1 MWKKAGWIYVGL
13 YILGY
18 VYIMISS
25 TLKEIQAGQFDAI
38 TLLISLIF
46 LIPAGVLAIN
56 LKGKKVS
63 ILFTLLALLITV
75 APVAAILNFNNF
87 DLTTIGKTLVFL
99 PMITGLIFFGYI
111 KLFKK

>member
-1 MWKKAGWIYVGL
+1 MWKKAGWLYVGL

-18 VYIMISS
+18 IVLMVIS
-25 TLKEIQAGQFDAI
+25 TQKEIQAGQFDAI

-46 LIPAGVLAIN
+46 LIPAAVLALN

-63 ILFTLLALLITV
+63 ILLTLLALLITA

-87 DLTTIGKTLVFL
+87 DLATIGKALIFL
-99 PMITGLIFFGYI
+99 PMVAGLIFFGYK
-111 KLFKK
+111 KLSKK